1 MAWLSGLSP
10 WQTWLMVAGL
20 CLAFEMM
27 TGTGWLLC
35 LSLAALATTGLVQ
48 IIPLSVAWQ
57 WLFFAAMTILLACLR
72 HIKKMIYR
80 GQHTDGRPPLNDR
93 LALMKGMVLTLE
105 NGLINGTGQTRIGDS
120 VWFVKADSDYPAGT
134 KVRITGTEG
143 IFLCV
148 TATEQQ

>member
-1 MAWLSGLSP
+1 MALISGLSP
-10 WQTWLMVAGL
+10 WQLWLMVAGL
-20 CLAFEMM
+20 CLALEIM

-35 LSLAALATTGLVQ
+35 LSLAALATSGLVQ
-48 IIPLSVAWQ
+48 ILPISVAWQ
-57 WLFFAAMTILLACLR
+57 WFFFAAVTILLTCLR
-72 HIKKMIYR
+72 RIKKMIYYR
-80 GQHTDGRPPLNDR
+80 QHTDGRQPLNDR
-93 LALMKGMVLTLE
+93 LALMKGMVLTLD

-148 TATEQQ
+148 TATEHQ